1 MKKTSIAV
9 ACLLAM
15 GASGSALA
23 DSSSDVNALK
33 QQMAAMQAQMQQ
45 QMQQMQDKINT
56 LTASQAQTQAEV
68 QTQAAKASEGGL
80 TANIGGAEVTLYGMA
95 DVSLDSGSNGKQH
108 VSQAS
113 SNESYLGVRGQR
125 DLGSSGLR
133 AIFQIETMAD
143 LSDTPGVAS
152 SLASRNS
159 FAGLEG
165 SFGRVAIGKN
175 DTPYKRATAAMDP
188 FAGSLGDYNS
198 VMGNSAGEGRT
209 EFDYR
214 MPHSVFYDSPNF
226 GGFTVNALFSPGQ
239 KLNDLT
245 SAGNNAFPQGE
256 LVCSGSQ
263 QPSLNGA
270 TPNGNVCNDGAF
282 KNAASTS
289 LTYENGPFLAT
300 AAWELHHDVNRTSDA
315 HGVIADESAA
325 KVGATYSFGFGNKLS
340 GIYERLMRDGV
351 NSAFNERSRNGY
363 YLSDVQELGRGVDL
377 MGAWAHAD
385 QTPGSPKFPGL
396 DDQVDM
402 YSIGLKYHFDKHT
415 SVYVLGAY
423 LTQGAGAHYG
433 LGAGEGH
440 GTPILSP
447 RTNGG
452 GPLPGQTL
460 SAVSTGIQYEF

>member
-15 GASGSALA
+15 GVSGSALA
-23 DSSSDVNALK
+23 DSSSDVAAIK

-45 QMQQMQDKINT
+45 QMLQMQDKINA
-56 LTASQAQTQAEV
+56 LTASQAQTQAQV
-68 QTQAAKASEGGL
+68 QTQTAKASDGSL
-80 TANIGGAEVTLYGMA
+80 TTNIAGTSLTLYGMA
-95 DVSLDSGSNGKQH
+95 DVSLDSGSNGKQR

-113 SNESYLGVRGQR
+113 SNESYLGVRGEH
-125 DLGSSGLR
+125 DLGSTGLR

-165 SFGRVAIGKN
+165 SFGRIAIGKN

-198 VMGNSAGEGRT
+198 IMGNSAGEGRT

-214 MPHSVFYDSPNF
+214 MPHSVFYESPNLS
-226 GGFTVNALFSPGQ
+226 GFTVNALFSPGQ
-239 KLNDLT
+239 KIDDLA
-245 SAGNNAFPQGE
+245 SANNYAFPQGE
-256 LVCSGSQ
+256 LVCSGAQ

-282 KNAASTS
+282 KNAWSAS
-289 LTYENGPFLAT
+289 LNYENGPLLVT
-300 AAWELHHDVNRTSDA
+300 AAWEVHDDVNRSSDA
-315 HGVIADESAA
+315 HGVIANESAA
-325 KVGATYSFGFGNKLS
+325 KIGATYSFGMGNKLS
-340 GIYERLMRDGV
+340 GIYERLTRDGV

-363 YLSDVQELGRGVDL
+363 YLSDVQDLGHGIDL
-377 MGAWAHAD
+377 MGAWAHAA

-396 DDQVDM
+396 SDDADM
-402 YSIGLKYHFDKHT
+402 YSLGLKYHFDKHT

-447 RTNGG
+447 RTGGG